1 MYEEKVI
8 KRRISN
14 RTYPPR
20 YCVKPDCNNEFIP
33 NDARQKY
40 CCEQHRIDSNN
51 DKRRIINEIEVSF
64 TKQAKHNKQVMI
76 KIEKS
81 DFYRKS
87 GVVNKSLLL
96 YEGFDFSCFHR
107 KQIDSDINRE
117 IIICYNYGLVLID
130 SKKDNYKILKLNK

>member
-40 CCEQHRIDSNN
+40 CCEQHRIDANN
-51 DKRRIINEIEVSF
+51 DKRRIINEIEAGF
-64 TKQAKHNKQVMI
+64 TKRAKNNERILI
-76 KIEKS
+76 KICSSPLYLKYKCINHWILEHEGY
-81 DFYRKS
+81 DFETFHYLEFD
-87 GVVNKSLLL
+87 V
-96 YEGFDFSCFHR
+96 ETGF
-107 KQIDSDINRE
+107 E
-117 IIICYNYGLVLID
+117 IQFCYKHGILLID
-130 SKKDNYKILKLNK
+130 AEKKYFKVIIKE

>member
-40 CCEQHRIDSNN
+40 CCEQHRIDANN
-51 DKRRIINEIEVSF
+51 DKRKIINEIEAGFNRQV
-64 TKQAKHNKQVMI
+64 KYNKLVMI

-81 DFYRKS
+81 DFYKKS
-87 GVVNKSLLL
+87 GKVSKSLLL
-96 YEGFDFSCFHR
+96 YEGFDFSYFH
-107 KQIDSDINRE
+107 KQQIDSEINRE
-117 IIICYNYGLVLID
+117 IIICYDYGLILID
-130 SKKDNYKILKLNK
+130 SKNDNYKIVKINK